1 MNPLKQ
7 IKMTKKTMNKLFLT
21 LLIGIL
27 FSCSS
32 DNNDTEPEQYS
43 ILGTWKIVS
52 LTSNGTE
59 ELQDEL
65 DYADI
70 CYWTEVYTQT
80 TVTDIDFSGTDC
92 TTETVDETLP
102 YTINGTALSYTTGD
116 QVDVSLEIIELTST
130 TLKLQDSYEEL
141 GENYVDVY
149 TYMKIE

>member
-1 MNPLKQ
+1 
-7 IKMTKKTMNKLFLT
+7 MTKTKTMNKLFLT
-21 LLIGIL
+21 LLIGVL

-32 DNNDTEPEQYS
+32 DNNDNEPEQSS

-65 DYADI
+65 NYADI
-70 CYWTEVYTQT
+70 CYWTEIYTQT

-92 TTETVDETLP
+92 TTETVGET
-102 YTINGTALSYTTGD
+102 LSYTIDGTTLSYITGD

-130 TLKLQDSYEEL
+130 TLKLQDSFEEL
-141 GENYVDVY
+141 GEDYVDIY
-149 TYMKIE
+149 TYTKVE